1 MKNASLSYALHVLA
15 HKLRGTSS
23 VPTSIR
29 CVVLGLVFAACSSG
43 GGTGTQATGGQNT
56 TGSGGSGVGGHGGS
70 GGGTGGLGGSAS
82 GGATGGS
89 TNSGGNG
96 GSGSGG
102 SVAGGGGSAAGG
114 SGGRATGGSTGS
126 SQGGSGGST
135 SGGSGGSLSGGSG
148 GGGTGGTRT
157 NAGGATGGSSNG
169 GTSGGGTGG
178 ASPTGG
184 AGGGG
189 SGGASPTGGTGGGA
203 TDVCPKPQA
212 QACYYVAPSGSD
224 TNDGTVTAP
233 FQTITKARDVV
244 RTINGNMTGDIYVY
258 LRGGDYRITSPIT
271 FEVKDSGSGKY
282 RIYYQGYPGET
293 PVINGAQ
300 KVTGWTTSS
309 GGVYKATL
317 DRKTKLRNLYVND
330 ARANLTSKTV
340 SCKGSTGT
348 YDVTAGQA
356 DWAWA
361 GGSGFDG
368 VTYATA
374 DVPDIT
380 TNKDDLEIVNQTTWN
395 ENIVCVRDVV
405 AASGNRAL
413 MLQQPYGAIAQ
424 LPDSGA
430 AFAASG
436 SHTIFNVFAWLTS
449 PGQFYFDKTTGTLY
463 YYPRTGEDMTTADVE
478 APVAETLIDIAGTS
492 NTSRVKNLTIQGI
505 TFANT
510 DYSLYK
516 VESSYGK
523 SSVQGATIYIA
534 YGKGKSIHDWK
545 YEILDTLPSA
555 IMVNSADS
563 IDIVGNVVKHSGNEG
578 ISMINDV
585 INSNIIGNYVTDIA
599 GSGMTIGHPQHVYL
613 GDGGTHEK
621 YAKGVEGICTKI
633 TINNNLVYNV
643 ATQRGFGSHAGVTA
657 FFTDTLTFTH
667 NHVHTVAYNGIN
679 LGWGWRN
686 FADSTT
692 CKNNTCNNNRFTNM
706 MTRLHDSGAVYTLGQ
721 MPGTVIN
728 ENYVKGIP
736 NNSSGPTYGLHNDEG
751 SAYITENDSVLDIDK
766 GVTYTI
772 NCEDYG
778 AKHDLTILRTYATVN
793 KMGANP
799 PNSTIDTP
807 VVVAD
812 AVWPVTQYGFA
823 VKSGVEDQYR
833 SLIPSSVLPIQDYVF
848 PASCAAPKGTATL
861 TIRSSGDAGNTVWFA
876 PAGTST
882 FAEGATMTKAAGT
895 ATSIAVPTTAG
906 IYKLFVVD
914 SQGKKL
920 GESTALLRVGT

>member
-1 MKNASLSYALHVLA
+1 MSSTR
-15 HKLRGTSS
+15 KLITGS
-23 VPTSIR
+23 VI
-29 CVVLGLVFAACSSG
+29 GLLFIACGSDNTTRTPG
-43 GGTGTQATGGQNT
+43 TGGQNAG
-56 TGSGGSGVGGHGGS
+56 GSGGSGGSGYGGA
-70 GGGTGGLGGSAS
+70 GGGTAGLGGSA
-82 GGATGGS
+82 TGGTAGNS
-89 TNSGGNG
+89 SGSGGNG
-96 GSGSGG
+96 TGGSGG
-102 SVAGGGGSAAGG
+102 TVAGGGGSAAGG
-114 SGGRATGGSTGS
+114 AGGRSTGGATETG
-126 SQGGSGGST
+126 QGGSGGIA
-135 SGGSGGSLSGGSG
+135 SGGSGGGSG
-148 GGGTGGTRT
+148 GGGTGGSSTSS
-157 NAGGATGGSSNG
+157 GGATGGSSTG
-169 GTSGGGTGG
+169 GTSGGGIGGGTGG
-178 ASPTGG
+178 GT
-184 AGGGG
+184 GGG
-189 SGGASPTGGTGGGA
+189 SGGDGGA

-224 TNDGTVTAP
+224 TNDGSVTAP

-244 RTINGNMTGDIYVY
+244 RTINTNMTGDIYVY
-258 LRGGDYRITSPIT
+258 LRGGDHRITSPIT
-271 FEVKDSGSGKY
+271 FEVKDSGTSNH
-282 RIYYQGYPGET
+282 RIFYQAYPGET

-300 KVTGWTTSS
+300 KVTGWTASS

-317 DRKTKLRNLYVND
+317 ERKTKLRNLYVND
-330 ARANLTSKTV
+330 TRANMTSKTV

-348 YDVTAGQA
+348 YNVTSGQA
-356 DWAWA
+356 AWAWA
-361 GGSGFDG
+361 SGSGFDG
-368 VTYATA
+368 VMYATS

-380 TNKDDLEIVNQTTWN
+380 SNKDDLEIVNQTTWN
-395 ENIVCVRDVV
+395 ENIVCVRDVTS
-405 AASGNRAL
+405 ASGNRAL
-413 MLQQPYGAIAQ
+413 LLQQPYGAIAQ

-463 YYPRTGEDMTTADVE
+463 YYPRTGEDMSTADVE
-478 APVAETLIDIAGTS
+478 APVAETLIDIEGTS
-492 NTSRVKNLTIQGI
+492 NTSRVKNITIQGI

-585 INSNIIGNYVTDIA
+585 VNSNIIGNLVTDIA
-599 GSGMTIGHPQHVYL
+599 GSGMTIGHPQHVYI

-621 YAKGVEGICTKI
+621 YAKGVEGACTKI
-633 TINNNLVYNV
+633 TVNNNVVYLVG
-643 ATQRGFGSHAGVTA
+643 TQRGFGSHAGVTA
-657 FFTDTLTFTH
+657 FFVDTFTFTH
-667 NHVHTVAYNGIN
+667 NHVQSVAYNGVN

-686 FADSTT
+686 FADSTV
-692 CKNNTCNNNRFTNM
+692 CKNNTVNNNRFINM

-728 ENYVKGIP
+728 ENYVRGIP

-793 KMGANP
+793 KMGAKP

-807 VVVAD
+807 VVVSD

-823 VKSGVEDQYR
+823 VKSGIEDQYR
-833 SLIPSSVLPIQDYVF
+833 SVLPSSVVPIQDYVF

-895 ATSIAVPTTAG
+895 ATSIAVPATAG
-906 IYKLFVVD
+906 SYKLFVVD

-920 GESTALLRVGT
+920 GESTALLRVGA

>member
-1 MKNASLSYALHVLA
+1 MNRTGKSI
-15 HKLRGTSS
+15 
-23 VPTSIR
+23 TSI
-29 CVVLGLVFAACSSG
+29 GLAALIAACSS
-43 GGTGTQATGGQNT
+43 TGTT
-56 TGSGGSGVGGHGGS
+56 TPRNGGS
-70 GGGTGGLGGSAS
+70 GGT
-82 GGATGGS
+82 
-89 TNSGGNG
+89 
-96 GSGSGG
+96 
-102 SVAGGGGSAAGG
+102 SVAS
-114 SGGRATGGSTGS
+114 SGGSTGTVKGGAG
-126 SQGGSGGST
+126 GGSGGSAT
-135 SGGSGGSLSGGSG
+135 GGAGDSLSGGSG
-148 GGGTGGTRT
+148 GTPRGGAGGGSTGG
-157 NAGGATGGSSNG
+157 ASGGSGGSPTGGSGASMTG
-169 GTSGGGTGG
+169 GTSGGSDGGAAAGAGGTTSPGTGG
-178 ASPTGG
+178 SAR
-184 AGGGG
+184 GG
-189 SGGASPTGGTGGGA
+189 SGGGTNGGASGGLDGSAGTSGTGGS
-203 TDVCPKPQA
+203 TDVCPKSQA
-212 QACYYVAPSGSD
+212 QACYYVSPSGSD
-224 TNDGTVTAP
+224 TNDGSVGAP

-244 RTINGNMTGDIYVY
+244 STVNTNMTGDIYVY

-271 FEVKDSGSGKY
+271 FAVKDSGTGNH
-282 RIYYQGYPGET
+282 RIYYQAYPGET
-293 PVINGAQ
+293 PIINGAQ
-300 KVTGWTTSS
+300 KVTGWTVSS

-330 ARANLTSKTV
+330 ARANMTSKTV
-340 SCKGSTGT
+340 SCKGSTGS
-348 YDVTAGQA
+348 YAVTSGQA
-356 DWAWA
+356 AWAWA
-361 GGSGFDG
+361 SGSGFDG
-368 VTYATA
+368 VNYNTS

-380 TNKDDLEIVNQTTWN
+380 SNKDDLEIVNQTTWN

-405 AASGNRAL
+405 TSGSNRAL

-463 YYPRTGEDMTTADVE
+463 YYPRTGEDMSTADVE
-478 APVAETLIDIAGTS
+478 APVAETLIDVAGTS
-492 NTSRVKNLTIQGI
+492 NTSRVKNITFQGI

-510 DYSLYK
+510 DYNLYK

-563 IDIVGNVVKHSGNEG
+563 IDVVGNVVKHSGNEG

-613 GDGGTHEK
+613 GDGGAHEK
-621 YAKGVEGICTKI
+621 FAKGVEGICTKI

-686 FADSTT
+686 FTDSTT

-728 ENYVKGIP
+728 QNYVKGIP

-823 VKSGVEDQYR
+823 VNSGVEDKYR
-833 SLIPSSVLPIQDYVF
+833 SIVPSTVLPIQDYVF

-861 TIRSSGDAGNTVWFA
+861 TIRSSGDAANTVWFA
-876 PAGTST
+876 PAGTTT
-882 FAEGATMTKAAGT
+882 FAEGATMTKAAGDAT
-895 ATSIAVPTTAG
+895 AIAVPTTAG
-906 IYKLFVVD
+906 SYKLFVLD

-920 GESTALLRVGT
+920 GESQALLRVGA

>member
-1 MKNASLSYALHVLA
+1 MNRTRQLITCI
-15 HKLRGTSS
+15 G
-23 VPTSIR
+23 
-29 CVVLGLVFAACSSG
+29 LGLFFTACGSDPAASTQTTV
-43 GGTGTQATGGQNT
+43 GGTNAGMGGSDVV
-56 TGSGGSGVGGHGGS
+56 GSGG
-70 GGGTGGLGGSAS
+70 A
-82 GGATGGS
+82 GGATASLGGHTS
-89 TNSGGNG
+89 TSAAGNSNGAGGNSNSAGGNSNFAGGNG
-96 GSGSGG
+96 SLGG
-102 SVAGGGGSAAGG
+102 TSAKGGGSATGG
-114 SGGRATGGSTGS
+114 LTGSPNSGTAGRATGGSGTSTS
-126 SQGGSGGST
+126 SAVGGST
-135 SGGSGGSLSGGSG
+135 SSSSGGV
-148 GGGTGGTRT
+148 GTGGTAT
-157 NAGGATGGSSNG
+157 NPGGGSSTSTKGGTSSGTGGSNPTGGSS
-169 GTSGGGTGG
+169 
-178 ASPTGG
+178 
-184 AGGGG
+184 AGG
-189 SGGASPTGGTGGGA
+189 SAA
-203 TDVCPKPQA
+203 DVCPKPQA
-212 QACYYVAPSGSD
+212 QACYYVSPSGQD
-224 TNDGTVTAP
+224 TNDGSVAAP
-233 FQTITKARDVV
+233 FLTITKARDVV
-244 RTINGNMTGDIYVY
+244 RTVNSNMTGDIYVY

-271 FEVKDSGSGKY
+271 LEVKDSGTGTH
-282 RIYYQGYPGET
+282 RIYYQGYPGEK

-300 KVTGWTTSS
+300 KVTGWTASS
-309 GGVYKATL
+309 GGVYKAAL
-317 DRKTKLRNLYVND
+317 DRTTKLRNLYVND
-330 ARANLTSKTV
+330 TRANMTSKTV

-348 YDVTAGQA
+348 VAVTSGQA
-356 DWAWA
+356 AWAWA
-361 GGSGFDG
+361 SGSSFDG
-368 VTYATA
+368 VTYTTS

-380 TNKDDLEIVNQTTWN
+380 SNKDDLEIVNQTTWN
-395 ENIVCVRDVV
+395 ENIVCTRDVV
-405 AASGNRAL
+405 TSGSNRNL

-463 YYPRTGEDMTTADVE
+463 YYPRTGEDMSTADVE
-478 APVAETLIDIAGTS
+478 APVAEELIDIAGTS
-492 NTSRVKNLTIQGI
+492 NTSRVKNITFQGI

-523 SSVQGATIYIA
+523 ASVQGATIYIA
-534 YGKGKSIHDWK
+534 YGKGKSIHDWR
-545 YEILDTLPSA
+545 YEVLDTLPAA

-563 IDIVGNVVKHSGNEG
+563 IDFVGNVVKHSGNEG

-585 INSNIIGNYVTDIA
+585 INSNITGNFITDIA

-613 GDGGTHEK
+613 GDGGTHAR

-633 TINNNLVYNV
+633 TISNNLVYNV

-667 NHVHTVAYNGIN
+667 NHIHTVAYNGIN

-721 MPGTVIN
+721 MPGTNIN
-728 ENYVKGIP
+728 QNYVKGIP
-736 NNSSGPTYGLHNDEG
+736 NNSTGPTYGLHNDEG
-751 SAYITENDSVLDIDK
+751 SAYITENDNVLDIDK

-799 PNSTIDTP
+799 PASTINTP

-812 AVWPVTQYGFA
+812 AVWPITQYGYC
-823 VKSGVEDQYR
+823 VSSGVEDQWR
-833 SLIPSSVLPIQDYVF
+833 NVVPSSVVPIQDYVF
-848 PASCAAPKGTATL
+848 PASCAAPTGTATL

-876 PAGTST
+876 PTGTST
-882 FAEGATMTKAAGT
+882 FVEGATTTKAAGT

-906 IYKLFVVD
+906 TYKLFVLD

-920 GESTALLRVGT
+920 GESSALLRVGT